1 MQCLITSGFY
11 DKSAQREDGWSK
23 AVTVDGRPAWSIRA
37 DITIDSPEIEAAGDT
52 VEVIVV
58 DTGSPESLAMFI
70 GAVEIGD
77 RDLLQTM
84 DSTIKNLRVE

>member
-1 MQCLITSGFY
+1 M
-11 DKSAQREDGWSK
+11 
-23 AVTVDGRPAWSIRA
+23 DGRPAWSIRA
-37 DITIDSPEIEAAGDT
+37 DIEVDDPDLRTKGDT

-70 GAVEIGD
+70 GAVNIGD
-77 RDLLQTM
+77 QSLAKTM